1 MFDWITSTDAWI
13 AFFTLTALEVVLGID
28 NVIFITILAERL
40 PPERRPAAR
49 RIGLLLAM
57 LSRIAL
63 LFSLSLIM
71 RMKETLFTVLEREI
85 SGRDVVLILGGLFLI
100 GKSTRE
106 IHHKIELANSPEE
119 RTPKVATF
127 GAVIMQILILD
138 LVFSLDSVI
147 TAVGMVDEI
156 GIMIA
161 AVIVAVVV
169 MVTFVNAIAR
179 FVERNP
185 TFKVLA
191 LSFLILIGVALL
203 GDGLDFHIPKGY
215 VYFAMAF
222 SVAVEMVN
230 LRITRGTR
238 RSSATR
244 S

>member
-13 AFFTLTALEVVLGID
+13 AFLTLTALEVVLGID

-106 IHHKIELANSPEE
+106 IHHKIELASSTEE
-119 RTPKVATF
+119 RTPKASTF
-127 GAVIMQILILD
+127 GAVIVQILILD

-169 MVTFVNAIAR
+169 MVMFVNAIAR

-222 SVAVEMVN
+222 SVTVEMVN
-230 LRITRGTR
+230 LRISRDSR
-238 RSSATR
+238 R
-244 S
+244 